1 MTLLGMVK
9 NGEWEERFFCPL
21 KRRLFDICTAD
32 SVREIV
38 FLNLHCIGFK
48 CGLFDRKRGQMRRN
62 LLLRPAY
69 CHISYY
75 AYKWCSRRHVCPTVF
90 SLPLFCSLSH
100 SPLHAFGL
108 AQAVASLLTLSSHFS
123 KASPRERLK
132 ITLIGCMAG
141 TKGKGGLVIHLFYS
155 LLRVV
160 LKDLPT
166 LSAQAR
172 S

>member
-1 MTLLGMVK
+1 M
-9 NGEWEERFFCPL
+9 FCPQT
-21 KRRLFDICTAD
+21 KVVWYVQSRPGTI
-32 SVREIV
+32 SVV
-38 FLNLHCIGFK
+38 FFGFK
-48 CGLFDRKRGQMRRN
+48 CGLFDAKCGQMHRN
-62 LLLRPAY
+62 LLLRPAD
-69 CHISYY
+69 CPISYY
-75 AYKWCSRRHVCPTVF
+75 AYQWCSGRRVCPILFFSF
-90 SLPLFCSLSH
+90 SLSLS
-100 SPLHAFGL
+100 PLSAFGL

-166 LSAQAR
+166 LSAQPH

>member
-1 MTLLGMVK
+1 MTLLVLVK
-9 NGEWEERFFCPL
+9 KWWTIRERFFALLRVVWYVHCRLGQRNVSTSP
-21 KRRLFDICTAD
+21 LFDLYSNVACLTVNADKCAGICCWGLPTATTATMHTND
-32 SVREIV
+32 VLEDV
-38 FLNLHCIGFK
+38 F
-48 CGLFDRKRGQMRRN
+48 
-62 LLLRPAY
+62 
-69 CHISYY
+69 
-75 AYKWCSRRHVCPTVF
+75 V
-90 SLPLFCSLSH
+90 PLSSPFLSFMLSH
-100 SPLHAFGL
+100 SPLCAFGL

-123 KASPRERLK
+123 KASPRQRLK

-166 LSAQAR
+166 LSALER